1 MVKILINDGIHPDG
15 KALLEKAGYQVD
27 TEKVAQEDLQK
38 VLPNYDAIV
47 VRSATKVR
55 QELIDGCPNLKI
67 IARGGVG
74 LDNIDVKY
82 ARDKNIQVMN
92 TPAASSQAV
101 AELVFGHLYSI
112 ARSLHTANRE
122 MPTKGNTDF
131 KSLKKSYSK
140 GVQLRGKTL
149 GVIGFGRIGQE
160 AAKIALG
167 VGMNVLAVDPMI
179 SEAEIAVLETPQ
191 GNVNMTVPTV
201 PMETMLS
208 QADCIT
214 LHIPNL
220 GTPVLGKAQFDQMK
234 DGVLLVNCSRGGT
247 VDEDA
252 MLAALNSGKVAA
264 AGIDV
269 FENCLLY
276 TSPKPTRPY

>member
-1 MVKILINDGIHPDG
+1 MVKILVNDGIHPDG

-27 TEKVAQEDLQK
+27 TEKVAQEDLPK
-38 VLPNYDAIV
+38 ILPNYDAIV

-55 QELIDGCPNLKI
+55 QDLIDGCPNLKI

-101 AELVFGHLYSI
+101 AELVFGHLYTI
-112 ARSLHTANRE
+112 ARSLHSANRD
-122 MPTKGNTDF
+122 MPGKGDTDF

-179 SEAEIAVLETPQ
+179 SEAEITVLETPQ
-191 GNVNMTVPTV
+191 GNVNVTVPTV
-201 PMETMLS
+201 PMEAMLAE
-208 QADCIT
+208 ADAIT

-220 GTPVLGKAQFDQMK
+220 GKPVLGKPEFDQMK
-234 DGVLLVNCSRGGT
+234 DGVLFVNCARGGT

-252 MLAALNSGKVAA
+252 RLEALNSGKVSA

-269 FENCLLY
+269 F
-276 TSPKPTRPY
+276 